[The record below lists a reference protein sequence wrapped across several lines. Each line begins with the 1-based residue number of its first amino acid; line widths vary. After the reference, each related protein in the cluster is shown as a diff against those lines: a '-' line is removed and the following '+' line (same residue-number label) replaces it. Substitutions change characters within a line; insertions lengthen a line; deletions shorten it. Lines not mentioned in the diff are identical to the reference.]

1 MGITTTLSSSLVEKV
16 IREDEIPARNRLF
29 PLKTV
34 LSVFRYGAPV
44 ASTILRHDKL
54 ERGMAHAKSVISE
67 HEESGRAFPS
77 GLVITANELT
87 DGQGRFGR
95 YWHAPTGGLW
105 MTVVMVNTLM
115 PASSVLYSLAPGVA
129 ACEVICE
136 DIPEARL
143 KWVNDVHVG
152 GRKICGILVETM
164 RGPVSG
170 EEYVLL
176 GIGINI
182 NNSSFPDDLAGLAVS
197 YKQLLD
203 LEMDVNRLAV
213 RILARLT
220 WNIGLL
226 HHEEEL
232 LLAEHGQDA
241 LADPAAMVEAL
252 AGREHMLVHSWK
264 QLSDTVGRRVL
275 FGQNVQEKPQF
286 EATVSD
292 VGGDGS
298 LLLELD
304 DGSFVSENSGEIIYL
319 D

>member
-16 IREDEIPARNRLF
+16 VLEEDIPARNRLF
-29 PLKTV
+29 PLETV

-44 ASTILRHDKL
+44 ASTIQRYDKL
-54 ERGMAHAKSVISE
+54 ERGMGQAKSLISE
-67 HEESGRAFPS
+67 YEDSGRAFPS

-87 DGQGRFGR
+87 GGQGRFRR

-105 MTVVMVNTLM
+105 MTVVLVNTLM
-115 PASSVLYSLAPGVA
+115 PASSILYSLAPGVA
-129 ACEVICE
+129 ACETIRE
-136 DIPEARL
+136 DIPGAQL

-152 GRKICGILVETM
+152 GRKICGVLVETM

-182 NNSSFPDDLAGLAVS
+182 NNSKFPAELADLAVS
-197 YKQLLD
+197 CKQLLD

-213 RILARLT
+213 RFLARLT
-220 WNIGLL
+220 WNVGLL
-226 HHEEEL
+226 HYEEERI
-232 LLAEHGQDA
+232 LAEHGPDV

-252 AGREHMLVHSWK
+252 AGREHLLVDSWK

-286 EATVSD
+286 EATVKA

-298 LLLELD
+298 LLLELE
-304 DGSFVSENSGEIIYL
+304 DGSLVNENSGEITYL

>member
-16 IREDEIPARNRLF
+16 VREEEIPARNRLF
-29 PLKTV
+29 PLETV
-34 LSVFRYGAPV
+34 LSVFRYGAPI
-44 ASTILRHDKL
+44 ASTIQRHDKL
-54 ERGMAHAKSVISE
+54 ERGMGHAKSLISE
-67 HEESGRAFPS
+67 YEESGRAFPS
-77 GLVITANELT
+77 GLVITANQLT
-87 DGQGRFGR
+87 GGQGRFRR

-105 MTVVMVNTLM
+105 MTVVLVNTLM
-115 PASSVLYSLAPGVA
+115 PASSILYSLAPGVA
-129 ACEVICE
+129 ACETIRE
-136 DIPEARL
+136 DIPGAQL

-152 GRKICGILVETM
+152 GRKICGVLVETM

-182 NNSSFPDDLAGLAVS
+182 NNSKFPAELADLAVS

-213 RILARLT
+213 RFLARLT
-220 WNIGLL
+220 WNVGLL
-226 HHEEEL
+226 HYEEERI
-232 LLAEHGQDA
+232 LAEHGPDV
-241 LADPAAMVEAL
+241 LTDPTAMVEAL
-252 AGREHMLVHSWK
+252 AGREHLLVDSWK

-286 EATVSD
+286 EATVKD
-292 VGGDGS
+292 VAGDGS
-298 LLLELD
+298 LLLELE
-304 DGSFVSENSGEIIYL
+304 DGSLVNENSGEITYL